1 MAGWSLPCLTSAR
14 DSFWREIA
22 DALHGLRIERLKH
35 SYQQLHRLIKVA
47 TVDYP
52 IVGVR
57 VAHRYHYVDRGN
69 TAIALLDFG
78 GVVAVTNYQVQ
89 LQRHLF
95 GGCGAFYELHEFA
108 IGKLG

>member
-1 MAGWSLPCLTSAR
+1 MAGWSLLCLTSAR

-22 DALHGLRIERLKH
+22 DALHGLGIERLQH
-35 SYQQLHRLIKVA
+35 SYQQLHHLIKVT
-47 TVDYP
+47 TVDDP
-52 IVGVR
+52 IVRVR
-57 VAHRYHYVDRGN
+57 VAHRYHHVDRGN

-78 GVVAVTNYQVQ
+78 GVVAVTYYQGQ

-95 GGCGAFYELHEFA
+95 GGCGDLYELHEFA